1 MTSTTLRWLLIGLLL
16 LAAGAVHAEGECP
29 PGMFPTNP
37 PGTQGPVSCAPIP
50 GYNNNQQQTQQQT
63 PPPPRWI
70 SQWGAIAVDARDGS
84 LGTSTNMISKN
95 EAEQAALAVCQSK
108 GGLLCKVNLSYDNEC
123 AVLVVGATGYNV
135 SANVTLDKA
144 IQHAMK
150 VCGADGDKTC
160 QVYYSAC
167 SLPVQI
173 Q

>member
-1 MTSTTLRWLLIGLLL
+1 MTSTIPRYLL
-16 LAAGAVHAEGECP
+16 LAMLFLVVSAVHAEGGCP
-29 PGMFPTNP
+29 PGFEPSGVAP
-37 PGTQGPVSCAPIP
+37 SPQDPVACRPIP
-50 GYNNNQQQTQQQT
+50 SYNQQQTQQQA
-63 PPPPRWI
+63 PPPPSWI
-70 SQWGAIAVDARDGS
+70 SQWGAVATDAIKGS
-84 LGTSTNMISKN
+84 LGTATNLPSKN
-95 EAEQAALAVCQSK
+95 SAEQVALADCQSN
-108 GGLLCKVNLSYDNEC
+108 GGLQCKINVSYDNEC

>member
-1 MTSTTLRWLLIGLLL
+1 MTSTTQRYLL
-16 LAAGAVHAEGECP
+16 LAMLLLVVGAVHAEGNCP
-29 PGMFPTNP
+29 PGYYLIGAP
-37 PGTQGPVSCAPIP
+37 QGQSGPQGCAPIP
-50 GYNNNQQQTQQQT
+50 GYNNQQQTQQQA
-63 PPPPRWI
+63 PPSPRWI
-70 SQWGAIAVDARDGS
+70 SQWGAIATDATKGS
-84 LGTSTNMISKN
+84 LGTATNLPNRN
-95 EAEQAALAVCQSK
+95 EAEQVALADCQSK
-108 GGLLCKVNLSYDNEC
+108 GGLQCKVNISYDNEC

-167 SLPVQI
+167 SPPVQI